1 MKPTEFCAALCGVF
15 LALGI
20 GGATVQAAE
29 AEAIPEF
36 TQEFLED
43 AGNITAG
50 EEIWT
55 NQCRHCHGSSAYPGK
70 APKLKPSRY
79 KPEFVYVRVTNG
91 FGKMPAWKDV
101 FSLEQRMHVVAY
113 VLSSEFSP

>member
-1 MKPTEFCAALCGVF
+1 MRLSEIYAAACGAF
-15 LALGI
+15 LAVGI
-20 GGATVQAAE
+20 GAATVQAAE

-36 TQEFLED
+36 TQEFLDD
-43 AGNITAG
+43 ATNISAG
-50 EEIWT
+50 AEIWT
-55 NQCRHCHGSSAYPGK
+55 NQCRHCHGNSAYPGK
-70 APKLKPSRY
+70 APKLKPARY

-91 FGKMPAWKDV
+91 FGKMPGWKDI

>member
-1 MKPTEFCAALCGVF
+1 MGPKAWHAAAVCGVL
-15 LALGI
+15 LAAAI
-20 GGATVQAAE
+20 SGGTVLAGDD
-29 AEAIPEF
+29 AIPEF
-36 TQEFLED
+36 TQEFLND
-43 AGNITAG
+43 AGNISAG
-50 EEIWT
+50 AEIWT

-79 KPEFVYVRVTNG
+79 KPGFVYARVTNG
-91 FGKMPAWKDV
+91 FGKMPAWKDI